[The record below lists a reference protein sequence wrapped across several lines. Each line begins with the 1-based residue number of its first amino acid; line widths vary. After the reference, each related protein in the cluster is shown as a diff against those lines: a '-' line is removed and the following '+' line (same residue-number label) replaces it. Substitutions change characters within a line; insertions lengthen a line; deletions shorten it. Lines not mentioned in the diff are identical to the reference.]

1 MKKLLSGIAIGVLLM
16 ISAASPVLAQT
27 GASCNSPIRFGKNY
41 SDNIAGAGTKWY
53 VANTFDLP
61 LTVKFYPNSSTAAAP
76 EILMDFSCTTGVYD
90 DSIVC
95 SIFCTG
101 QGSYLTLPYTVAPDR
116 KTDPQGRVYYEV
128 AIGEFYRDMLLSA
141 GISYDLD
148 VFVKVKYYCA
158 GTINIT
164 PDAEFSQCMETDQ
177 WLLLGRTLQVAANDQ
192 ETFFIAPYA
201 NWQQDSVRYIWS
213 GSQPATVALGTTC
226 DFDPLDIGDDR
237 RIDVMNM
244 KAGGDTANHTNAD
257 IRYYMT
263 YMRNPTNTA
272 KGGMF
277 YVKVVSAG
285 SGTLKVEHMPETP
298 PAGGA
303 VLLEYNKPNTIAAN
317 NTQLYAISR
326 AWTSA
331 TLLETPTDHV
341 FKMYIGANE
350 DFTTETAIASYSFNR
365 GESGHWFGWT
375 AGDLTTLW
383 NQASAGQKYLYVR
396 FECTEQTTLTPTL
409 WTPSECYDK
418 SKPVNKND
426 TIDVGLRSR
435 EIYRI
440 FLTDWINGDMYA
452 TWEGTKMCK
461 FLVSGSCTIGTNG
474 DVASV
479 IYYQE
484 MTAGTTYTIPASE
497 MAEWPTYADADGY
510 IYMRFYSER
519 SGRMALTSTA
529 PEEVDPPDEPEPA
542 VPHATIY
549 VTCLEAA
556 TGVQIQVSKA
566 QTIQIKDAD
575 NHLVWQQLVQ
585 PGQPADVEL
594 QQGNYILVGKKEQI
608 AIRL

>member
-1 MKKLLSGIAIGVLLM
+1 MLLM
-16 ISAASPVLAQT
+16 TAVTSVCAQT
-27 GASCNSPIRFGKNY
+27 GASCDSPLRFGKNY
-41 SDNIAGAGTKWY
+41 TDNIAGAGTKWY

-61 LTVKFYPNSSTAAAP
+61 LTVKFYPNSPTAAAP
-76 EILMDFSCTTGVYD
+76 DILMDFSCTTGVYG

-101 QGSYLTLPYTVAPDR
+101 QSSYLPLPYTVTPDQ
-116 KTDPQGRVYYEV
+116 KTDTDGRLYYEV
-128 AIGEFYRDMLLSA
+128 AMGEFYRDMLLSA

-148 VFVKVKYYCA
+148 VLVKVKYYCG

-177 WLLLGRTLQVAANDQ
+177 WLLLGRTLQVAANDE

-201 NWQQDSVRYIWS
+201 NWQKDSVRYIWS
-213 GSQPATVALGTTC
+213 GTQPATVALGTTC
-226 DFDPLDIGDDR
+226 DFDPLSVADNR
-237 RIDVMNM
+237 RVEVMNM
-244 KAGGDTANHTNAD
+244 RAGGDTVNHTNAD

-263 YMRNPTNTA
+263 FMRDPTNTA

-285 SGTLKVEHMPETP
+285 SGTLKVERMPETP

-303 VLLEYNKPNTIAAN
+303 ILLEYNKPNTIAAN
-317 NTQLYAISR
+317 NSQLYAIPR
-326 AWTSA
+326 TWKAA
-331 TLLETPTDHV
+331 TIWETPTDHV
-341 FKMYIGANE
+341 FKMYIGVNE
-350 DFTTETAIASYSFNR
+350 EFTTETAIASYPFYRN
-365 GESGHWFGWT
+365 ENGHWYGWT
-375 AGDLTTLW
+375 ANDSTILW
-383 NQASAGQKYLYVR
+383 SQAATGQKYLYVR
-396 FECTEQTTLTPTL
+396 FECTEQTTLTPTV

-440 FLTDWINGDMYA
+440 FLDDWINGDMYA

-484 MTAGTTYTIPASE
+484 MNAGTTYTIPASE
-497 MAEWPTYADADGY
+497 IAEWTTSADEDGY
-510 IYMRFYSER
+510 IYMRFYSDR

-585 PGQPADVEL
+585 PGQTADVEL
-594 QQGNYILVGKKEQI
+594 QQGNYILVGKKEHI